1 MKRDLNKSGSSGIA
15 KKALLVVVII
25 IVGGVV
31 VGFVG
36 NSRASQLYNRPGTYA
51 GPSFGQALPAGV
63 STPFDSSFGVGH
75 AASATTV
82 VQVGTT
88 VVQNTVVTETTAVS
102 SATQPGTTVVKPN
115 SQGAQGSSSFTTANA
130 SGSSG
135 FIEFF
140 SNVTVRVSSLQ
151 ASLSN
156 AMAIAYTYG
165 GYVAYSS
172 YNNFSSIA
180 VLRIPAAN
188 YQTALSKVESLGNLT
203 GFQSNSNDV
212 SVQYTDLNA
221 TLQSL
226 LTEQSSLLRLE
237 NKSTSLNSTLL
248 IENELQGIN
257 TQINEIQSQIL
268 QTRILIDYS
277 TITVTL
283 ERAPT
288 TTPTP
293 LSLKLIATPKSG
305 MTPLAVTF
313 NSIVT
318 GGTGPYIVN
327 YNFGDGT
334 SYQGET
340 LIHTFN
346 QAGTFNV
353 TVTVTDSTGNV
364 QVAWTIIHV
373 STPPTSSQ
381 FKSFTNYVSGLLIGV
396 VEGIVEVAV
405 VILPIALVVS
415 VVILPF
421 RNRLRTAKKNVKAE

>member
-1 MKRDLNKSGSSGIA
+1 MLDLNKIGSSGIA
-15 KKALLVVVII
+15 KKALLVLIVII
-25 IVGGVV
+25 IGGVV
-31 VGFVG
+31 VGFFG
-36 NSRASQLYNRPGTYA
+36 NSHSARANESLGTSA
-51 GPSFGQALPAGV
+51 GSSFGPALQAGV
-63 STPFDSSFGVGH
+63 STPFDYSLGVSH
-75 AASATTV
+75 A
-82 VQVGTT
+82 
-88 VVQNTVVTETTAVS
+88 S
-102 SATQPGTTVVKPN
+102 SATLVAQAGTTIVTSIAMQTATMSSTTQPDTTVIKPN
-115 SQGAQGSSSFTTANA
+115 SVAVQGSSSAAATNS

-151 ASLSN
+151 TSLSR

-188 YQTALSKVESLGNLT
+188 YQSALSQVESLGNLT

-226 LTEQSSLLRLE
+226 LTEQASLLGLE
-237 NKSTSLNSTLL
+237 SKSTSLNSTLL
-248 IENELQGIN
+248 IENEIQGIN
-257 TQINEIQSQIL
+257 TQINEIQSEIL

-288 TTPTP
+288 TTIIP
-293 LSLKLIATPKSG
+293 LSLKLIGTPKSG
-305 MTPLAVTF
+305 MTPLSVTF

-318 GGTGPYIVN
+318 GGVGTYIVN

-353 TVTVTDSTGNV
+353 TVTATDSNGTV
-364 QVAWTIIHV
+364 QEAWTLIRI
-373 STPPTSSQ
+373 SSPATSSQ
-381 FKSFTNYVSGLLIGV
+381 FTSFTNYVSGLLISV

-405 VILPIALVVS
+405 VVLPIALVVS
-415 VVILPF
+415 VVVLPF
-421 RNRLRTAKKNVKAE
+421 RNRFQTAKKDVKTD

>member
-1 MKRDLNKSGSSGIA
+1 MQTRIEARLNKIGSSGIA
-15 KKALLVVVII
+15 KKALLVIIVI

-31 VGFVG
+31 VGFFNTDRSAQVNG
-36 NSRASQLYNRPGTYA
+36 NPGASASSNAPSSA
-51 GPSFGQALPAGV
+51 GMSSPL
-63 STPFDSSFGVGH
+63 DSSFGLGQAKSSLTVVQAGTTIMSTMTMT
-75 AASATTV
+75 ATSSAYMPATTV
-82 VQVGTT
+82 I
-88 VVQNTVVTETTAVS
+88 
-102 SATQPGTTVVKPN
+102 KPN
-115 SQGAQGSSSFTTANA
+115 SLGAQTSSSTVTTSAP
-130 SGSSG
+130 SSSG

-140 SNVTVRVSSLQ
+140 SNVTLRVSSLQ
-151 ASLSN
+151 SSLSSV
-156 AMAIAYTYG
+156 MAIAYTYG

-188 YQTALSKVESLGNLT
+188 YQTALGQVESLGNLT

-226 LTEQSSLLRLE
+226 LTEQASLLSLE
-237 NKSTSLNSTLL
+237 NKSTSLNSTLI
-248 IENELQGIN
+248 IENELQGVN
-257 TQINEIQSQIL
+257 TQINEIQSEIL

-283 ERAPT
+283 ERAVI

-293 LSLKLIATPKSG
+293 LSLKLIVTPESG

-313 NSIVT
+313 NSIVA
-318 GGTGPYIVN
+318 GGEGQYIVN

-353 TVTVTDSTGNV
+353 TVTATDSNGSVRET
-364 QVAWTIIHV
+364 WTTVHV
-373 STPPTSSQ
+373 SALPKSSQ
-381 FKSFTNYVSGLLIGV
+381 FTSFTNYVSALLIGV

-405 VILPIALVVS
+405 VVLPIALVVS

-421 RNRLRTAKKNVKAE
+421 RNKFRATKKDAKTE

>member
-1 MKRDLNKSGSSGIA
+1 MNWFSSGGIT

-31 VGFVG
+31 VGLFDNSHSPLANQNPGADNFAASSAG
-36 NSRASQLYNRPGTYA
+36 NSNPFDFSLGL
-51 GPSFGQALPAGV
+51 GQAKS
-63 STPFDSSFGVGH
+63 ST
-75 AASATTV
+75 TI
-82 VQVGTT
+82 VQAGTT
-88 VVQNTVVTETTAVS
+88 ITSIATMTAVS
-102 SATQPGTTVVKPN
+102 SSATEPQTTVIKPN
-115 SQGAQGSSSFTTANA
+115 SAGAQSSTSTATTATAPSN
-130 SGSSG
+130 G

-140 SNVTVRVSSLQ
+140 SNVTVSVSSLQ
-151 ASLSN
+151 SSLSN

-172 YNNFSSIA
+172 YNNFSSVA
-180 VLRIPAAN
+180 VLRIPSAN
-188 YQTALSKVESLGNLT
+188 YEVALGQVEALGNLT

-226 LTEQSSLLRLE
+226 LTEQASLLRLE
-237 NKSTSLNSTLL
+237 NQSTSLNSTLL
-248 IENELQGIN
+248 LENELQGIN

-268 QTRILIDYS
+268 QTNILIDYS

-283 ERAPT
+283 DRT
-288 TTPTP
+288 TTTTLVP
-293 LSLKLIATPKSG
+293 LSLKLIATPDSG

-318 GGTGPYIVN
+318 GGTEPYIVN

-346 QAGTFNV
+346 QGGTFNV

-364 QVAWTIIHV
+364 QEAWTVIHV
-373 STPPTSSQ
+373 TTPPSGSQ

-405 VILPIALVVS
+405 VVLPIALVVS

-421 RNRLRTAKKNVKAE
+421 RSRLRATKKEAKE

>member
-1 MKRDLNKSGSSGIA
+1 MKISGSSGIA
-15 KKALLVVVII
+15 KKALLLIVII
-25 IVGGVV
+25 IAGGVV
-31 VGFVG
+31 VGLFDNNHSAQMN
-36 NSRASQLYNRPGTYA
+36 NSLAPTA
-51 GPSFGQALPAGV
+51 GASFGAALPSAV
-63 STPFDSSFGVGH
+63 STPFDYSFGVGH
-75 AASATTV
+75 ASSATTIV
-82 VQVGTT
+82 NGGATVLTT
-88 VVQNTVVTETTAVS
+88 VTMAATS
-102 SATQPGTTVVKPN
+102 SATQPDTTVVKPN
-115 SQGAQGSSSFTTANA
+115 SPGVQSSSSTATTNV

-140 SNVTVRVSSLQ
+140 SNVTVRVDSPQ
-151 ASLSN
+151 ISLSN

-180 VLRIPAAN
+180 ILRIPAAN
-188 YQTALSKVESLGNLT
+188 YPAALSQVESLGNLT

-226 LTEQSSLLRLE
+226 LTEQASLLRLE
-237 NKSTSLNSTLL
+237 NKSTSLNSTLI
-248 IENELQGIN
+248 IENEIQGIN

-283 ERAPT
+283 ERATT

-340 LIHTFN
+340 LIHTFYSS
-346 QAGTFNV
+346 GTFNV
-353 TVTVTDSTGNV
+353 TVTVTDSNGNV
-364 QVAWTIIHV
+364 QEAWSTIHV
-373 STPPTSSQ
+373 STAPTSSQ
-381 FKSFTNYVSGLLIGV
+381 FTSFTNYVSGLLIGV

-421 RNRLRTAKKNVKAE
+421 RNRIRTSKKEVKSD